1 MTSQLIK
8 ENELN
13 NVLSILKALE
23 ESNFMQ
29 MASSIAKPIYTNKD
43 LMEMLNVKDNTLRFY
58 RGQGYL
64 GYTKYN
70 DKIWYTQKDV
80 LDFINHPK
88 LRHEPVL

>member
-1 MTSQLIK
+1 MTTKLIK
-8 ENELN
+8 VSKVN
-13 NVLSILKALE
+13 NVLSILQALE

-64 GYTKYN
+64 GYSKFN

-88 LRHEPVL
+88 FRHEPVV